1 VAKAAK
7 ASDEDVR
14 TTFAQIVNMT
24 PREIEGWHKTDES
37 KSVGQD
43 SGDGVSVG
51 VKAGQRTLQLLRIKR
66 APNADDIKHMR
77 RVISFIRRL
86 SMQAPRK
93 SRETS
98 RWRYALM
105 NWGHDPLKP
114 SDADSPWRQCTTE
127 SAPRCVSR

>member
-1 VAKAAK
+1 VTKAAK

-14 TTFAQIVNMT
+14 ASFAQIVNMT
-24 PREIEGWHKTDES
+24 PREIEDWHKTDES

-66 APNADDIKHMR
+66 APNADDLKHMR

-93 SRETS
+93 GRETS

-114 SDADSPWRQCTTE
+114 SDADSPWR
-127 SAPRCVSR
+127 